1 MSGLE
6 FNKIAASVLV
16 AGVAAMAIGV
26 MTDILYHPETKVAVR
41 GFSIEVIET
50 SDNSGAANLVEVIN
64 IGQLMAKADAD
75 KGKDDAQKCAVCH
88 NFVKGA
94 GAKVGP
100 DLWDVVQR
108 PKGSIQDYTYSKA
121 MSSKGGKWEYEDL
134 YHFLRAPR
142 KFAVGT
148 KMGFAGFNKPEDA
161 INVIAYLR
169 TLSDNPLPLP
179 PVEAAVPAAAVPA
192 APPVEPKK

>member
-6 FNKIAASVLV
+6 FNKVAASVLV
-16 AGVAAMAIGV
+16 AGIAAMAIGV

-41 GFSIEVIET
+41 GFSIEVKEAV
-50 SDNSGAANLVEVIN
+50 DNNSAAENIVEKID
-64 IGQLMAKADAD
+64 IGQLMAKADAN

-100 DLWDVVQR
+100 DLWGVVQR
-108 PKGSIQDYTYSKA
+108 AKASITDYTYSKA
-121 MSSKGGKWEYEDL
+121 MISKGGNWGYEDL
-134 YHFLRAPR
+134 YHFLRSPR
-142 KFAVGT
+142 KFVPGT
-148 KMGFAGFNKPEDA
+148 KMGFGGFNKQEDA

-169 TLSDNPLPLP
+169 SLDDNLVPLP
-179 PVEAAVPAAAVPA
+179 PVKIDNPVATPPALPS
-192 APPVEPKK
+192 EKK